1 MAPIIIL
8 DKSSLQALSKK
19 ELVLLNKLYFVN
31 IPPVLTIEILADLKK
46 ENKDGA
52 LNEEQVKIL
61 ANKLIQKDN
70 AVNVHYLNPL
80 FSSLMGIDYLNER
93 RPLVG
98 GGRKVKTPDGK
109 TGVQIVNPKE
119 LMAIKEWQKGNFS
132 EAENI
137 LAEHW
142 RNLIRNINL
151 EEIKR
156 QWENVKRIFPTC
168 TNLQTVSKISEY
180 WLNIEGMQTDL
191 LTNII
196 TEMQIEQEFATQIFY
211 RWEGHNNKSFNEFAP
226 YAYYCTKVELCFNLG
241 LVYDLVTTR
250 ATNRIDSEYYYYLP
264 FCNIFSSRDNFH
276 KDFTSIVLS
285 DDQTFVD
292 GDDLKADLKSIIDK
306 LEEEEFEIEIDWD
319 SKFSI
324 EPPDDSDSITYQM
337 WKKYLPNWRPGWFY
351 KKKTDPQIDEELS
364 KEIKEKIKSFEPQDE
379 DPFQKFKDKDIDFIS
394 FEYQITKNDQCPCGS
409 GKKFG
414 ECCYQE
420 GMESD
425 A

>member
-1 MAPIIIL
+1 
-8 DKSSLQALSKK
+8 LQALSKK

-46 ENKDGA
+46 ENKDGD

-142 RNLIRNINL
+142 RNLIKNINL
-151 EEIKR
+151 GEIKK
-156 QWENVKRIFPTC
+156 QWEPIKRIFPVC
-168 TNLQTVSKISEY
+168 SNLQTVSQISEN
-180 WLNIEGMQTDL
+180 WLNIKKMQTDL

-196 TEMQIEQEFATQIFY
+196 NEMKIEQEYATQIFY
-211 RWEGHNNKSFNEFAP
+211 RWEVDNNKSLKEFAP
-226 YAYYCTKVELCFNLG
+226 YAFFCSKVELCFNLG
-241 LVYDLVTTR
+241 IVYDLVTTR

-264 FCNIFSSRDNFH
+264 FCNIF
-276 KDFTSIVLS
+276 
-285 DDQTFVD
+285 
-292 GDDLKADLKSIIDK
+292 
-306 LEEEEFEIEIDWD
+306 
-319 SKFSI
+319 
-324 EPPDDSDSITYQM
+324 
-337 WKKYLPNWRPGWFY
+337 
-351 KKKTDPQIDEELS
+351 
-364 KEIKEKIKSFEPQDE
+364 
-379 DPFQKFKDKDIDFIS
+379 
-394 FEYQITKNDQCPCGS
+394 
-409 GKKFG
+409 
-414 ECCYQE
+414 
-420 GMESD
+420 
-425 A
+425 